1 MLFPRRTAYVLIA
14 LLAAGV
20 AEGLSLTALLPLLST
35 AVGDTAN
42 SDVGRRIV
50 AALHSIG
57 IEPSIGVMLLI
68 IVGGMIVKSLILL
81 LANRQ
86 VGYTVAHVATAL
98 RLELID
104 ALLASRWQYYLRQ
117 PMGSLANSV
126 ATEAL
131 RAANGFEH
139 SVTVLALA
147 IQVLVYGTVAMFV
160 SWQATLTSF
169 LVGIVM
175 LRLLNQLIRATR
187 RAGSKQTQL
196 LRLLLTYLS
205 DVLGSV
211 KSLKA
216 MARDNVADA
225 ILHDQTRQLEKATR
239 REIMAREALMAL
251 QEPILATL
259 IAIGLY
265 LALVVWDLSMAAVM
279 VMVFLLTRLLSL
291 LNKTQR
297 KYQNLMAQESAYWAL
312 RTAIDEARAAAER
325 TTGTRQ
331 PTFQKGI
338 SLRNIDFDYGA
349 KPIFEGL
356 NLDISVKS
364 FTTIAGP
371 SGVGKSTMLDL
382 LCGLAEPKSGEILI
396 DGVSLREINPRG
408 WRRMIGYVSQENILL
423 HDTVL
428 SNIIVGAPDLVEA
441 DAERALRQAGAWDF
455 VCALPEGLNTVVG
468 ERGGLLSG
476 GQRQRIA
483 IARALAHQPLF
494 LLLDEPTSALDPE
507 SERLVC
513 QTLQKLAQN
522 LTVVA
527 VSHQPALIN
536 AADNTYT
543 LSNGKVERLQR
554 TPEVEDASDAQSIL
568 RKEATSA
575 SR

>member
-1 MLFPRRTAYVLIA
+1 MLFPRRTAYVLVA
-14 LLAAGV
+14 LLAAGI
-20 AEGLSLTALLPLLST
+20 AEGLSLTALLPLLSI
-35 AVGDTAN
+35 AVGDNAN
-42 SDVGRRIV
+42 SETGRRIV
-50 AALHSIG
+50 DVLQGIG
-57 IEPSIGVMLLI
+57 IVPTIGVMLLI

-81 LANRQ
+81 MANRQ

-98 RLELID
+98 RLELIE

-126 ATEAL
+126 ATEAY

-139 SVTVLALA
+139 SVTVLALVV
-147 IQVLVYGTVAMFV
+147 QVLVYGTVAMFV
-160 SWQATLTSF
+160 SWQATLTSL
-169 LVGIVM
+169 LVGVVM
-175 LRLLNQLIRATR
+175 LRLLHQLIRATR
-187 RAGSKQTQL
+187 KAGTRQTQL
-196 LRLLLTYLS
+196 MRHLLTYLS

-216 MARDNVADA
+216 MARDNVAEA
-225 ILHDQTRQLEKATR
+225 ILRDQTKQLEKATR

-259 IAIGLY
+259 IASGLY
-265 LALVVWDLSMAAVM
+265 LALSIWELSLPAVM

-312 RTAIDEARAAAER
+312 RTAIEEARAAAER

-331 PTFQKGI
+331 PTLQKGI
-338 SLRNIDFDYGA
+338 SLRHIDFDYGT
-349 KPIFEGL
+349 KPIFQDL
-356 NLDISVKS
+356 NLEIPVNS

-382 LCGLAEPKSGEILI
+382 LCGLAEPKSGDMLI
-396 DGVSLREINPRG
+396 DGVPLREINPRD
-408 WRRMIGYVSQENILL
+408 WRRMIGYVAQENVLL
-423 HDTVL
+423 HDTIL
-428 SNIIVGAPDLVEA
+428 SNILVGAPDLVEA

-455 VCALPEGLNTVVG
+455 VSALPEGLQTIVG

-513 QTLQKLAQN
+513 DTLKKLAEG

-536 AADNTYT
+536 AADNIFT
-543 LSNGKVERLQR
+543 LSKGKAERLQH
-554 TPEVEDASDAQSIL
+554 PSEIENEPDAVSLS
-568 RKEATSA
+568 RRGATSA
-575 SR
+575 FR